1 MKADTL
7 ATSIEEAGPLGPL
20 AARDSGKVSRDLAPA
35 GLHGLLPA
43 IADIGLLRC
52 RGCDAQSP
60 TIACSIQVYQLL
72 QMDPRDAL
80 PQAHRAV
87 YKSRRLM

>member
-7 ATSIEEAGPLGPL
+7 ATSIEEAGPLGPS

-60 TIACSIQVYQLL
+60 TIACEYTSISAVA
-72 QMDPRDAL
+72 DGPARRAASGAL
-80 PQAHRAV
+80 CCIQ
-87 YKSRRLM
+87 K